1 MLTIG
6 AVTLFVK
13 LFAFYKET
21 AIASIIGLSELL
33 DTFYIAILIPSFIQ
47 NVFIGGLKQLFIPNY
62 LAEQKNFESKAT
74 FQSVT
79 FLLILIMTAILAIV
93 SIIFVEYGLE
103 NVFPNHNSQ
112 YYDLIQKQFYIILPC
127 LLFWGLSS
135 LLGGLL
141 EIENKFFTTSV
152 SAIFPTLGSL
162 ITLFYFKDVLG
173 EYVLAVGILV
183 GTVFS
188 FLFLVIIAVKHHVIH
203 FGHIIF
209 NSNIKVMLL
218 QLPHKIT
225 SSFLSGINP
234 FVDQFFAAQLVI
246 GSIGAINYGVKI
258 PTFAVGILMLVLGNV
273 LLPHFSKLVLN
284 DRERAFKQLF
294 KVLRTVFIFT
304 LTCVIIGI
312 FLSKPIVYLLFERGA
327 FTSKDTVIVSNLQ
340 IIALAYVPFYL
351 CTLVCVKFLT
361 AINKNKFMAWTSTW
375 NFIANLILNWL
386 LIKHFGIYGLVGST
400 TLMFIVSSIIYMSYT
415 WRLYKNEYLQKVE

>member
-6 AVTLFVK
+6 GVTFFVR

-21 AIASIIGLSELL
+21 AVASIIGLSELL

-62 LAEQKNFESKAT
+62 LAEQNNPKNKAT

-79 FLLILIMTAILAIV
+79 FLLIVVMTAILAIFSV
-93 SIIFVEYGLE
+93 IFVEYGLE
-103 NVFPNHNSQ
+103 IVFPNHNFH
-112 YYDLIQKQFYIILPC
+112 YYNLIRKQFYIILPC
-127 LLFWGLSS
+127 LLFWGLGS
-135 LLGGLL
+135 LVGGLL
-141 EIENKFFTTSV
+141 EIENKFFATSL

-162 ITLFYFKDVLG
+162 ITLFYFKDFLG
-173 EYVLAVGILV
+173 DYVLAFGILL
-183 GTVFS
+183 GTAIGFIY
-188 FLFLVIIAVKHHVIH
+188 LILIATKHHIVN
-203 FGHIIF
+203 FGHVIF

-234 FVDQFFAAQLVI
+234 FVDQFFAAQLAI

-258 PTFAVGILMLVLGNV
+258 PTFAVSILMLVLGNT
-273 LLPHFSKLVLN
+273 LLPHFSKLVIE

-294 KVLRTVFIFT
+294 KVLKTVFIFT
-304 LTCVIIGI
+304 MVCTVIGMI
-312 FLSKPIVYLLFERGA
+312 FSKPIIYFLFERDA
-327 FTSKDTVIVSNLQ
+327 FTYKETAIVSKLQ

-361 AINKNKFMAWTSTW
+361 AINKNKFMAWISTW
-375 NFIANLILNWL
+375 NFAANLFLNWL
-386 LIKHFGIYGLVGST
+386 LIEKFGIYGLVGST
-400 TLMFIVSSIIYMSYT
+400 TVMFTLSSLIYISYT
-415 WRLYKNEYLQKVE
+415 RRLYKNEILQKAE

>member
-6 AVTLFVK
+6 GVSLFVR

-62 LAEQKNFESKAT
+62 LAEQQDFKSKAT

-79 FLLILIMTAILAIV
+79 FLLILMMTAILAII

-103 NVFPNHNSQ
+103 YVFPNHDFH
-112 YYDLIQKQFYIILPC
+112 YYNLIRKQFYIILPC
-127 LLFWGLSS
+127 LLFWGLGS

-141 EIENKFFTTSV
+141 EIENKFFATSV
-152 SAIFPTLGSL
+152 SAIFPPLGSL
-162 ITLFYFKDVLG
+162 ITLFYFKDVLE
-173 EYVLAVGILV
+173 EYVLAVGILL
-183 GTVFS
+183 GTAIS
-188 FLFLVIIAVKHHVIH
+188 FLFLTIIAVKHHILQ
-203 FGHIIF
+203 FGKIII
-209 NSNIKVMLL
+209 NSNIKAMLH

-234 FVDQFFAAQLVI
+234 FVDQFFAAQLAI

-273 LLPHFSKLVLN
+273 LLPHFSTLVLE
-284 DRERAFKQLF
+284 DRERSFVQLF
-294 KVLRTVFIFT
+294 KVLKTVFIFT
-304 LTCVIIGI
+304 VTCVIIGMI
-312 FLSKPIVYLLFERGA
+312 FSKPIISLLFERDA
-327 FTSKDTVIVSNLQ
+327 FTSKDTEIVSKLQ

-361 AINKNKFMAWTSTW
+361 AINKNKFMAWTSAW
-375 NFIANLILNWL
+375 NFIANLLLNWL
-386 LIKHFGIYGLVGST
+386 LIEHFGIYGLVGST
-400 TLMFIVSSIIYMSYT
+400 SLMFIISSLIYINYT
-415 WRLYKNEYLQKVE
+415 WRLYKNEYPQKVN